1 MSIDRAHAIA
11 PERLPRHVAVI
22 MDGNGRWARMR
33 GMPRTQGHREGLSA
47 AKRVVKTASEIGISF
62 ISLYTFSTE
71 NWKRAV
77 EEVSFLMS
85 LVRQHLR
92 KEYDFYRENG
102 IRVVHSGNL
111 DGLPSDVREEVVQAM
126 ESTGHFTG
134 LTVNLALNYGG
145 RDEIVR
151 AVNRWLS
158 DAGGSKTSAGAHLTE
173 EAFRPYLDRP
183 DIPDPDLLIRTGG
196 EKRISNFLLWQSA
209 YSELHFSDKLWP
221 DWTGD
226 DLIDAVLEYQHRD
239 RRFGGVS

>member
-1 MSIDRAHAIA
+1 MTADHARSIL

-33 GMPRTQGHREGLSA
+33 GMPRTQGHREGLTA
-47 AKRVVKTASEIGISF
+47 AKRVVKTASEIGVSF

-111 DGLPSDVREEVVQAM
+111 DGLPPDVREEVVLAM
-126 ESTGHFTG
+126 ENTAHFSG

-158 DAGGSKTSAGAHLTE
+158 EPAGSKAPVRAGLTE
-173 EAFRPYLDRP
+173 ETLRGYLDRP
-183 DIPDPDLLIRTGG
+183 DIPDPDLIIRTGG
-196 EKRISNFLLWQSA
+196 EKRTSNFLLWQSA
-209 YSELHFSDKLWP
+209 YSELYFSDKLWP